1 MGSASDFRVEE
12 AAMVGRLYEFADA
25 LRQRARKR
33 HMAADQALGRR
44 GEDIAHRF
52 LQRAGIIVVARNY
65 RQSNGSGEL
74 DLVGWDRDTLV
85 FIEVKSRQTGEYGSP
100 DRAIGREKW
109 SHLVR
114 AARDFARHA
123 EVPWEKVRFDIV
135 NVVFSS
141 PPAVVH
147 MRDAYHDSFR

>member
-1 MGSASDFRVEE
+1 
-12 AAMVGRLYEFADA
+12 MVGRLYEFADV

-33 HMAADQALGRR
+33 HMAADHALGRR

-65 RQSNGSGEL
+65 RQSTGSGEL
-74 DLVGWDRDTLV
+74 DLVGWDQDTLV

-114 AARDFARHA
+114 AAGDFAPHA
-123 EVPWEKVRFDIV
+123 EVPWEQVWFDIV
-135 NVVFSS
+135 NVVFGS
-141 PPAVVH
+141 PPSVVH
-147 MRDAYHDSFR
+147 MRDAYRDSFR